1 MISFNLIE
9 DFSLGE
15 QIMVK
20 SQKQFS
26 PFPPIDILSCVCID
40 GTFKC
45 NDLVDWFGLTCTS
58 HNRHYERERERER
71 GERLASFFAIYS
83 VLISQ
88 VKIMFS

>member
-45 NDLVDWFGLTCTS
+45 NDLVDWFGLACTS

-71 GERLASFFAIYS
+71 ELESFLRFTVY
-83 VLISQ
+83 
-88 VKIMFS
+88 

>member
-58 HNRHYERERERER
+58 HNRHNMRERER
-71 GERLASFFAIYS
+71 GIVFAIYS

-88 VKIMFS
+88 VKIHVMFS